1 MIYYVLNFFN
11 GSFKCTSDHLGES
24 LVDFINVKDSSVT
37 QFLSNI
43 WIKLNFQAYEAVND
57 GEYTKVVTSP
67 MRN

>member
-11 GSFKCTSDHLGES
+11 DSFKCTSDHLGES

-67 MRN
+67 